1 MSYIDPTPVELERE
15 KRNAQLNP
23 IVFDDSPAWY
33 SGLTSA
39 VPEGIGA
46 GVLKTGE
53 GLLGFLE
60 PGTDAL
66 SSAFNAIGIKDNGPE
81 WSHYLRNRLAN
92 YTARIAPDPY
102 TTGAAGQLVYSLFS
116 QAIPMVAGA
125 YYGGPVGAAALS
137 GVAEGV
143 NTYDSDTLSGI
154 DGGTA
159 QDHALI
165 SGATVAAMS
174 IVPFHAGKLK
184 VAEPFLTNVADQ
196 AEKWGWKQAA
206 NTVRSVLPHAS
217 SALDNIIGNAI
228 GNSALGIASRG
239 FSSDLLRA
247 HGYDWMANQYEAY
260 DKWAMASDVIMSLGF
275 GHFSKLGMAIRDGI
289 RQRDI
294 DAALTAAQHVFS
306 ETDAAPGMPVNV
318 MSRDAHAQALNKAWN
333 DIMSGDPV
341 DVEGLVAHAEF
352 LPKTGADRL
361 ATGIREAMNGEDH
374 TDTFIRRYITP
385 TFRGE
390 DIEAL
395 EKQYF
400 ADLDTER
407 TINGENI
414 RTDDSVAQQYANE
427 NPDLVLHHTDEGKAV
442 TVAEAMNE
450 ADTGIA
456 QAKQDSHLID
466 VAVKCFLSGGE
477 V

>member
-1 MSYIDPTPVELERE
+1 MSYIDPTPVEIERE

-23 IVFDDSPAWY
+23 VVFDDSPSWY
-33 SGLTSA
+33 SGLASA

-46 GVLKTGE
+46 GILKTGE
-53 GLLGFLE
+53 GILGFLE

-66 SSAFNAIGIKDNGPE
+66 SSAFNTLGIKDNGPE

-102 TTGAAGQLVYSLFS
+102 TTGEAGQLVYSLFS
-116 QAIPMVAGA
+116 QAIPMAAGA
-125 YYGGPVGAAALS
+125 YLGGPVGAAAVS
-137 GVAEGV
+137 GIAEGV
-143 NTYDSDTLSGI
+143 NTYDSDILSGV
-154 DGGTA
+154 DSGTA

-174 IVPFHAGKLK
+174 VLPFHAGKIRI
-184 VAEPFLTNVADQ
+184 AEPFLNNVATQ
-196 AEKWGWKQAA
+196 AEKSGWKLPA
-206 NTVRSVLPHAS
+206 NIIRSVLPHANTVI
-217 SALDNIIGNAI
+217 DNAI
-228 GNSALGIASRG
+228 GNAALGIASRG
-239 FSSDLLRA
+239 FSSDLLRS

-260 DKWAMASDVIMSLGF
+260 DKWAIASDAIMSLGF
-275 GHFSKLGMAIRDGI
+275 GHFSKLGMAIRDGL

-318 MSRDAHAQALNKAWN
+318 MSRDAHSQALNKAWN
-333 DIMSGDPV
+333 DMMSGEPV
-341 DVEGLVAHAEF
+341 DVAGLVANAEF

-361 ATGIREAMNGEDH
+361 AVGIRDVMSRDDH

-390 DIEAL
+390 DIEAM

-414 RTDDSVAQQYANE
+414 QTDDSIAQQYAND
-427 NPDLVLHHTDEGKAV
+427 NPDLILHHTDDGKAV
-442 TVAEAMNE
+442 TVADAMNE

-456 QAKQDSHLID
+456 QAKQDGNLID

-477 V
+477 A

>member
-23 IVFDDSPAWY
+23 VVFDDSPAWY
-33 SGLTSA
+33 SGLASA

-116 QAIPMVAGA
+116 QAVPMVAGA
-125 YYGGPVGAAALS
+125 YFGGPVGAASLS
-137 GVAEGV
+137 GLAEGV

-154 DGGTA
+154 DAGTA
-159 QDHALI
+159 QGHALI

-184 VAEPFLTNVADQ
+184 VAEPFLNNVATQ
-196 AEKWGWKQAA
+196 AEKWGWSRPAA
-206 NTVRSVLPHAS
+206 NIIRSVLPHANTVI
-217 SALDNIIGNAI
+217 DNAI
-228 GNSALGIASRG
+228 GNAALGIASRG

-318 MSRDAHAQALNKAWN
+318 MSRDAHTQALNKAWN
-333 DIMSGDPV
+333 DVMSGDPV

-361 ATGIREAMNGEDH
+361 AAGIREAMSDEDH

-442 TVAEAMNE
+442 TVAEAMDE

-456 QAKQDSHLID
+456 QAKQDGHLID

>member
-23 IVFDDSPAWY
+23 VVFDDSPAWY
-33 SGLTSA
+33 SGLASA

-116 QAIPMVAGA
+116 QAVPMVAGA
-125 YYGGPVGAAALS
+125 YFGGPVGAASLS
-137 GVAEGV
+137 GLAEGV

-154 DGGTA
+154 DAGTA
-159 QDHALI
+159 QGHALI

-184 VAEPFLTNVADQ
+184 VAEPFLNNVANQ
-196 AEKWGWKQAA
+196 AEKWGWTRAA
-206 NTVRSVLPHAS
+206 GIVRNVLPHANI
-217 SALDNIIGNAI
+217 AIDNMIGNAT
-228 GNSALGIASRG
+228 LGIASRG
-239 FSSDLLRA
+239 FSSDLLRE

-260 DKWAMASDVIMSLGF
+260 DKWAIASDMIMSLGF
-275 GHFSKLGMAIRDGI
+275 GHFSKLGMAVRDGL

-318 MSRDAHAQALNKAWN
+318 MSREAHAQALNKAWN
-333 DIMSGDPV
+333 DIMSGEPV
-341 DVEGLVAHAEF
+341 DVEGLVANAEF

-361 ATGIREAMNGEDH
+361 AAGIREAMNGEDH

-407 TINGENI
+407 TISGENTH
-414 RTDDSVAQQYANE
+414 TDNNVAQQYANE
-427 NPDLVLHHTDEGKAV
+427 NPDLVLHHTDDGKAV

-456 QAKQDSHLID
+456 QAKQDGNLID
-466 VAVKCFLSGGE
+466 VAVKCFLSGGD

>member
-23 IVFDDSPAWY
+23 VVFDDSPSWY
-33 SGLTSA
+33 SGLASA

-184 VAEPFLTNVADQ
+184 VAEPFLNNVATQ
-196 AEKWGWKQAA
+196 AEKWGWSRPAA
-206 NTVRSVLPHAS
+206 NIIRSVLPHANTVI
-217 SALDNIIGNAI
+217 DNAI
-228 GNSALGIASRG
+228 GNAALGIASRG

-427 NPDLVLHHTDEGKAV
+427 NPDLILHHTDEGKAV

-456 QAKQDSHLID
+456 QAKQDGHLID

-477 V
+477 L